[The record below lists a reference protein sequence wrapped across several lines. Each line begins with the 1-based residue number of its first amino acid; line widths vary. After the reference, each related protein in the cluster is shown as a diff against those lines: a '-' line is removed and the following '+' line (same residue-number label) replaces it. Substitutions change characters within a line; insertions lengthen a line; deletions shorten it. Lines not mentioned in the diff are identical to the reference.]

1 MPIYEYQCERCGGR
15 FEFMQR
21 PGEPPPGGCPRCGG
35 PLRKLLSPCGLIFRG
50 TGFYATD
57 YASKE
62 RAREGRSEDK
72 GEGGEGGEGRKE
84 QGS

>member
-1 MPIYEYQCERCGGR
+1 MPIYEYQCERCGKR

-21 PGEPPPGGCPRCGG
+21 HGEQPPAGCPNCGG
-35 PLRKLLSPCGLIFRG
+35 RLRKLLSPCGLIFKG

-57 YASKE
+57 YASKG
-62 RAREGRSEDK
+62 RAQEGRSEGK
-72 GEGGEGGEGRKE
+72 EGEGKEGGQEGD